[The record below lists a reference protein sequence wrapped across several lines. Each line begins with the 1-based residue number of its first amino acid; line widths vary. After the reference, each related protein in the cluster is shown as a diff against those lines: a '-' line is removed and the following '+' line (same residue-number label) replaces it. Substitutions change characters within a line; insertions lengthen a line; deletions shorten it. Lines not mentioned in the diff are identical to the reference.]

1 MLKTCPHNDAQTT
14 VIMKFLLIKRKNVE
28 NASQQRQFI
37 HNFSTF
43 PQKGMFIY
51 KKPRVKV
58 LFRKPVQCLFMKHG
72 SAAGR
77 VCGNRVLSIQKL

>member
-1 MLKTCPHNDAQTT
+1 MLKTCRHNDAQTT
-14 VIMKFLLIKRKNVE
+14 VIMNFLLIKRKNVE

-43 PQKGMFIY
+43 PQKGMFVY
-51 KKPRVKV
+51 KKLRVKV
-58 LFRKPVQCLFMKHG
+58 LFKKPIQSQFVKHG

-77 VCGNRVLSIQKL
+77 VCGKGVLSIQKL